1 MINKRY
7 LPPAIVGTFI
17 KNLPKGSKVKT
28 IGYSV
33 QKRPISLVS
42 IGVGNTKILLWSQ
55 MHGNESTT
63 TKALFDFI
71 PWFLDSSQ
79 QAYQKKF
86 TLNIILQLN
95 PDGAA
100 AYKRLNANS
109 VDLNRDALK
118 VSQPESKALQNTYNS
133 FKPDYCLNLHG
144 QRTLF
149 SAGEMGQPASI
160 SFLAPSADM
169 NRTLTPARIIAMKC
183 IVAIFKGLENDLPDQ
198 IGRYDDTFNP
208 NCVGDRY
215 TSLGTP
221 TILFEAGH
229 FPGDYQREVTRT
241 LILKSFKFFFN
252 ALLVDKNIYNVN
264 EYLNIPENSK
274 DFVDLLVKE
283 VNIIDQGTLFKS
295 QHLGVRYEEKLVN
308 REICFIPFAAVYG
321 DQIEFNA
328 HRTITL
334 PSDLK
339 DIPVIFEVDK
349 SIQIKEFS
357 ELFSIIL

>member
-7 LPPAIVGTFI
+7 LPPAFVGTFL
-17 KNLPKGSKVKT
+17 KNLPKGSKIKT

-42 IGVGNTKILLWSQ
+42 IGDGKTKILLWSQ

-79 QAYQKKF
+79 KAYQKKF

-100 AYKRLNANS
+100 AYERLNAKG

-208 NCVGDRY
+208 NCVGDRF
-215 TSLGTP
+215 TLLGTP

-295 QHLGVRYEEKLVN
+295 KHLGVRYEEKLVN

-334 PSDLK
+334 PSNLK

-349 SIQIKEFS
+349 SIQIKEFD
-357 ELFSIIL
+357 ELFSIIF

>member
-7 LPPAIVGTFI
+7 LPPAFVGTFL
-17 KNLPKGSKVKT
+17 KNLPKGSKIKT

-42 IGVGNTKILLWSQ
+42 IGDGKTKILLWSQ

-79 QAYQKKF
+79 KAYQKKF

-100 AYKRLNANS
+100 AYERLNAKG

-160 SFLAPSADM
+160 SFLAPSADI

-208 NCVGDRY
+208 NCVGDRF
-215 TSLGTP
+215 TLLGTP

-308 REICFIPFAAVYG
+308 GEIYFIPFAAVYG
-321 DQIEFNA
+321 DEIEFNA

-339 DIPVIFEVDK
+339 NIPVIFEVDK
-349 SIQIKEFS
+349 PIQIKEFS

>member
-95 PDGAA
+95 PDGAS
-100 AYKRLNANS
+100 AYTRLNANS

-169 NRTLTPARIIAMKC
+169 SRALTPARIIAMKC

-208 NCVGDRY
+208 NCVGDRF
-215 TSLGTP
+215 TLLGTP

-308 REICFIPFAAVYG
+308 GEICFIPFAAVYG
-321 DQIEFNA
+321 DEIEFNA

-339 DIPVIFEVDK
+339 NIPVIFEVDK
-349 SIQIKEFS
+349 PIQIKEFS
-357 ELFSIIL
+357 ELFSIKL

>member
-7 LPPAIVGTFI
+7 LPPTIVETFL
-17 KNLPKGSKVKT
+17 KQLPEGSTAKT

-33 QKRPISLVS
+33 QKRPISMVS
-42 IGVGNTKILLWSQ
+42 IGNGKSKILLWSQ

-100 AYKRLNANS
+100 AYTRLNANS

-160 SFLAPSADM
+160 SFLAPSADI

-183 IVAIFKGLENDLPDQ
+183 IVAIFKGLEKDLPDQ
-198 IGRYDDTFNP
+198 IGRYDNTFNP
-208 NCVGDRY
+208 NCVGDRF
-215 TSLGTP
+215 TLLGTP

-252 ALLVDKNIYNVN
+252 ALLVDKNIYNIN
-264 EYLNIPENSK
+264 EYMNIPENSK

-321 DQIEFNA
+321 DEIEFNA

-357 ELFSIIL
+357 ELFSIML

>member
-7 LPPAIVGTFI
+7 LPPTIVETFL
-17 KNLPKGSKVKT
+17 KQLPEGSTAKT

-33 QKRPISLVS
+33 QKRPISMVS
-42 IGVGNTKILLWSQ
+42 IGNGKSKILLWSQ

-100 AYKRLNANS
+100 AYTRLNANS

-160 SFLAPSADM
+160 SFLAPSADI

-183 IVAIFKGLENDLPDQ
+183 IVAIFKGLEKDLPDQ
-198 IGRYDDTFNP
+198 IGRYDNTFNP
-208 NCVGDRY
+208 NCVGDRF
-215 TSLGTP
+215 TLLGTP

-349 SIQIKEFS
+349 PIQIKEFS

>member
-95 PDGAA
+95 PDGAS
-100 AYKRLNANS
+100 AYTRLNANS

-169 NRTLTPARIIAMKC
+169 SRTLTPARIIAMKC

-208 NCVGDRY
+208 NCVGDRF
-215 TSLGTP
+215 TLLGTP

-241 LILKSFKFFFN
+241 LILKSFKFLIN
-252 ALLVDKNIYNVN
+252 Y
-264 EYLNIPENSK
+264 
-274 DFVDLLVKE
+274 
-283 VNIIDQGTLFKS
+283 
-295 QHLGVRYEEKLVN
+295 
-308 REICFIPFAAVYG
+308 
-321 DQIEFNA
+321 
-328 HRTITL
+328 
-334 PSDLK
+334 
-339 DIPVIFEVDK
+339 
-349 SIQIKEFS
+349 
-357 ELFSIIL
+357 

>member
-7 LPPAIVGTFI
+7 LPPAIVGDFL

-42 IGVGNTKILLWSQ
+42 MGVGNTKILFWSQ

-79 QAYQKKF
+79 QAHQKKF

-95 PDGAA
+95 PDGACV
-100 AYKRLNANS
+100 YERLNAVS

-118 VSQPESKALQNTYNS
+118 MSQPESKALQNIYNK

-149 SAGEMGQPASI
+149 SAGLMGKPASI
-160 SFLAPSADM
+160 SLLAPSAEI
-169 NRTLTPARIIAMKC
+169 NRTLTPARISAMKH
-183 IVAIFKGLENDLPDQ
+183 IVAIFKGLENDLPNQ

-208 NCVGDRY
+208 NCIGDHF

-229 FPGDYQREVTRT
+229 FPGDYQREVTRS
-241 LILKSFKFFFN
+241 LIFKSFKIFFN
-252 ALLVDKNIYNVN
+252 TLLVDENLHNVN
-264 EYLNIPENSK
+264 EYMNIPENSK
-274 DFVDLLVKE
+274 DYVDLLVKG

-295 QHLGVRYEEKLVN
+295 QHLGVRYEEELIN
-308 REICFIPFAAVYG
+308 GEICFIPFAFVYG
-321 DQIEFNA
+321 DQIEFKA

-334 PSDLK
+334 PNDLK
-339 DIPVIFEVDK
+339 DIPVIFEVNK
-349 SIQIKEFS
+349 SIQIKEFT
-357 ELFSIIL
+357 ELFSVIL

>member
-7 LPPAIVGTFI
+7 LPPTIVGTFL
-17 KNLPKGSKVKT
+17 KKLPEGSNVKT

-42 IGVGNTKILLWSQ
+42 IGDGNTKILLWSQ

-71 PWFLDSSQ
+71 PWFLSSSQ

-100 AYKRLNANS
+100 AYSRLNAKN

-118 VSQPESKALQNTYNS
+118 MSQPESKALQNTYNS

-149 SAGEMGQPASI
+149 SAGKMGQSASI
-160 SFLAPSADM
+160 SFLSPSADI

-208 NCVGDRY
+208 NCVGDRF
-215 TSLGTP
+215 TLLGTP

-241 LILKSFKFFFN
+241 LILKSFKIFFN
-252 ALLVDKNIYNVN
+252 ALLVDKNIHNIN
-264 EYLNIPENSK
+264 EYMNIPENSK
-274 DFVDLLVKE
+274 DFVDLLVKG
-283 VNIIDQGTLFKS
+283 VNIIDEGRLFKS

-308 REICFIPFAAVYG
+308 GKICFIPFAVTYG
-321 DQIEFNA
+321 DQIELNA

-334 PSDLK
+334 PNELK
-339 DIPVIFEVDK
+339 DIPVIFQVDK

-357 ELFSIIL
+357 ELFSVIL

>member
-7 LPPAIVGTFI
+7 LPPAIVGDFL

-42 IGVGNTKILLWSQ
+42 MGVGNTKILFWSQ

-79 QAYQKKF
+79 QAYQNKF

-100 AYKRLNANS
+100 VYSRLNAVS

-118 VSQPESKALQNTYNS
+118 MSQPESKALQNIYNK

-149 SAGEMGQPASI
+149 SAGLMGEPASI
-160 SFLAPSADM
+160 SLLAPSAEI
-169 NRTLTPARIIAMKC
+169 NRTLTPARISAMKH
-183 IVAIFKGLENDLPDQ
+183 IVAIFKGLENDLPNQ

-208 NCVGDRY
+208 NCIGDHF

-229 FPGDYQREVTRT
+229 FPGDYQREVTRS
-241 LILKSFKFFFN
+241 LIFKSFKIFFN
-252 ALLVDKNIYNVN
+252 TLLVDENLHNVN
-264 EYLNIPENSK
+264 EYMNIPENSK
-274 DFVDLLVKE
+274 DYVDLLVKG

-295 QHLGVRYEEKLVN
+295 QHLGVRYEEELIN
-308 REICFIPFAAVYG
+308 GEICFIPFAFVYG
-321 DQIEFNA
+321 DQIEFKA

-334 PSDLK
+334 PNDLK
-339 DIPVIFEVDK
+339 DIPVIFEVNK
-349 SIQIKEFS
+349 SIQIKEFT
-357 ELFSIIL
+357 ELFSVIL